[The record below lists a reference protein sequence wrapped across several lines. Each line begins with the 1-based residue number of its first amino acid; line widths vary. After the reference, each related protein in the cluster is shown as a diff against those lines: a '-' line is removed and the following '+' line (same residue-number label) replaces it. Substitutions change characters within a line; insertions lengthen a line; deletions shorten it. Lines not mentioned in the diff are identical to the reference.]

1 MKTYE
6 ADTRYKENEPG
17 ESGKIAILTTRWNS
31 FITDNLQAGAI
42 KSMLRNG
49 VPEERIE
56 VFRAPGAFELPVA
69 AQRILASQ
77 KYSGLIALACVIRGG
92 TPHFEYVSGGC
103 MDGLMRVQLDS
114 GIPIGFGVLT
124 VDTTEQAIERSAD
137 DANNKGAEAALA
149 VLEMLNL
156 LDDFPNE

>member
-6 ADTRYKENEPG
+6 ANSQYQTGR
-17 ESGKIAILTTRWNS
+17 IAILTTRWNS
-31 FITDNLQAGAI
+31 FVTDNLLAGSAKALI
-42 KSMLRNG
+42 RNG
-49 VPEERIE
+49 VSEDQIE
-56 VFRAPGAFELPVA
+56 VVRVPGAFELPLTAQQVLATGNYA
-69 AQRILASQ
+69 AI
-77 KYSGLIALACVIRGG
+77 IALGCVIRGG

-124 VDTTEQAIERSAD
+124 VDTTEQAIERSGN
-137 DANNKGAEAALA
+137 DANNKGAEAALT

-156 LDDFPNE
+156 LSEISP